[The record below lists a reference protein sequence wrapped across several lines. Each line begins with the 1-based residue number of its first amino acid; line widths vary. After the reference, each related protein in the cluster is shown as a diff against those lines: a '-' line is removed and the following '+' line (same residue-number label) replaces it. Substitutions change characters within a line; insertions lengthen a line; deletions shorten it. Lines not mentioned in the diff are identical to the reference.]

1 MKTKTSPAKTLAAL
15 AGITTR
21 RLRQLAD
28 QGHIPKAERGQYRTA
43 ETLRRLF
50 VYFREHRGDA
60 KAQRLAQQTRRDKAQ
75 ADLLELQRRKTE
87 GELVMMDEAKAVIRQ
102 YLGPMRDIL
111 TTAPMALAARVNPAD
126 PELARMQ
133 LETWSD
139 DNMRKLRE
147 I

>member
-1 MKTKTSPAKTLAAL
+1 MKTTSAKTLAAL

-21 RLRQLAD
+21 RISQLAG
-28 QGHIPKAERGQYRTA
+28 QGHIPKPIKGNYPTT
-43 ETLRRLF
+43 ETIRRLF

-75 ADLLELQRRKTE
+75 ADLLELQRRQRE
-87 GELVMMDEAKAVIRQ
+87 GELVTMDEAKTVIRQ

-133 LETWSD
+133 LEQWSE
-139 DNMRKLRE
+139 DNMKRLRE
-147 I
+147 V

>member
-1 MKTKTSPAKTLAAL
+1 MKTTPGRTIAAL

-28 QGHIPKAERGQYRTA
+28 QGQIPKPVKGAYPTT
-43 ETLRRLF
+43 ETLQKLF
-50 VYFREHRGDA
+50 TYFRENAGGDA

-75 ADLLELQRRKTE
+75 ADLLELQRRQRE
-87 GELVMMDEAKAVIRQ
+87 GELVTMEEARNVIRQ

-133 LETWSD
+133 LETWSE

>member
-1 MKTKTSPAKTLAAL
+1 MKTTPGRTIAAL

-28 QGHIPKAERGQYRTA
+28 QGQIPKPTGGRYPTA
-43 ETLRRLF
+43 ETIRRLF

-75 ADLLELQRRKTE
+75 ADLLELQRRQRE
-87 GELVMMDEAKAVIRQ
+87 GELVTMEEARNVIRQ

-133 LETWSD
+133 LETWSE

>member
-1 MKTKTSPAKTLAAL
+1 MKTTSAKTLAAL

-28 QGHIPKAERGQYRTA
+28 QGHIPKPVKGAYPTS
-43 ETLRRLF
+43 ETLKRLID
-50 VYFREHRGDA
+50 YYRNQAAGDL
-60 KAQRLAQQTRRDKAQ
+60 KTRRMAAQ
-75 ADLLELQRRKTE
+75 AHRDEEQAKLIQLQRRKTE
-87 GELVMMDEAKAVIRQ
+87 GELVTMEEARTVIRQ

-133 LETWSD
+133 LEQWSE
-139 DNMRKLRE
+139 DNMKRLRE
-147 I
+147 V

>member
-1 MKTKTSPAKTLAAL
+1 MKTTPGRTIAAL

-75 ADLLELQRRKTE
+75 ADLLELQRRQRE
-87 GELVMMDEAKAVIRQ
+87 GELVTMEEARNVIRQ

-111 TTAPMALAARVNPAD
+111 TTAPMALAARVNPSD

-133 LETWSD
+133 LETWSE